1 MRTSRKYNNTRLL
14 LVGDLQVYASPYVSL
29 YMNEATHSLYIFI
42 RIATENNAVKGIMT
56 PVTINSIKAYMDKQ
70 ISLRYI
76 FRNSKSR
83 LCDIQN
89 ETGRLL
95 WSVPYK
101 NSYKQIAEND
111 NLFDASFCYEQYELS
126 YFLNQY

>member
-1 MRTSRKYNNTRLL
+1 
-14 LVGDLQVYASPYVSL
+14 
-29 YMNEATHSLYIFI
+29 MNEATNSLYIFI
-42 RIATENNAVKGIMT
+42 RVATEDNAVKGIMA
-56 PVTINSIKAYMDKQ
+56 PVSINSIKAYMNKQ
-70 ISLRYI
+70 MSLRYI
-76 FRNSKSR
+76 FQNNKSR

-89 ETGRLL
+89 DTGRLL

-101 NSYKQIAEND
+101 NSYKQITEND